1 MTLRALRFS
10 LVVAALAAPLPL
22 PLPLPALAAQS
33 VDATLDRASAAWAKV
48 KTVRATFEQTVTNS
62 LTGSTASARGEF
74 QQQRPHRLAVRFT
87 DPPGDRIVADGKS
100 VWIYLPSSVPG
111 QVVKRTATDAA
122 ATPVD
127 LTGQFLDDP
136 HAKYVVSDGGS
147 STVSGRATKVVTL
160 VPKPGTTVP
169 FTKATV
175 WVDNDDAMIRQFE
188 ITEPSGIT
196 RRVRI
201 TSLET
206 NVPVDSDSFTFS
218 VPRGVRVVE
227 R

>member
-10 LVVAALAAPLPL
+10 LLVAALAA
-22 PLPLPALAAQS
+22 PLPALAAQS

-87 DPPGDRIVADGKS
+87 DPAGDRIVADGKW

-136 HAKYVVSDGGS
+136 HAKYAVSDGGS
-147 STVSGRATKVVTL
+147 STVSGRAAKVLTL

-175 WVDNDDAMIRQFE
+175 WVDDDDALIRQFE
-188 ITEPSGIT
+188 IVEPSGIT

-218 VPRGVRVVE
+218 VPKGVRVVE

>member
-1 MTLRALRFS
+1 MAPSPMVRSRSTRSSSDDWSASCARSRTPSAGRWRHCRAAECVTSERHPCRWGSTAHVLVKVLMTLRALRFS
-10 LVVAALAAPLPL
+10 LVVAALAAPL

-147 STVSGRATKVVTL
+147 STV
-160 VPKPGTTVP
+160 
-169 FTKATV
+169 
-175 WVDNDDAMIRQFE
+175 
-188 ITEPSGIT
+188 
-196 RRVRI
+196 
-201 TSLET
+201 
-206 NVPVDSDSFTFS
+206 
-218 VPRGVRVVE
+218 
-227 R
+227 